1 MGYIVI
7 VSYLSSDPFIVA
19 YEQTDITFAEKAIFE
34 GNFLIIQK
42 SDWVTHAHSVIAFK
56 IDFLSDVVIEYVDE
70 VQGYNFEMDALWI
83 NSLSAREMICT
94 YEPGVEDTEGVRVLF
109 TDSDYGLRAADFCWH
124 HPTVVHN
131 MPLSEMNIHGFI
143 PKSTFM
149 GVVMTGMEED
159 DEKLTLNFTVSTKEY

>member
-1 MGYIVI
+1 
-7 VSYLSSDPFIVA
+7 
-19 YEQTDITFAEKAIFE
+19 
-34 GNFLIIQK
+34 
-42 SDWVTHAHSVIAFK
+42 
-56 IDFLSDVVIEYVDE
+56 
-70 VQGYNFEMDALWI
+70 
-83 NSLSAREMICT
+83 MICT